1 MNTDTMMAHD
11 VIGLMKELDKLRA
24 IVQNAQAQ
32 LTISDAYAA
41 EDNRSQVPSTWQI
54 QNALI
59 LDALAGGDNM
69 NKYGNSN

>member
-1 MNTDTMMAHD
+1 MNTDTVMAND
-11 VIGLMKELDKLRA
+11 VIALMKELEKLRA

-32 LTISDAYAA
+32 LAISDLYAA

-59 LDALAGGDNM
+59 ADALAGDPRGPPAT
-69 NKYGNSN
+69 